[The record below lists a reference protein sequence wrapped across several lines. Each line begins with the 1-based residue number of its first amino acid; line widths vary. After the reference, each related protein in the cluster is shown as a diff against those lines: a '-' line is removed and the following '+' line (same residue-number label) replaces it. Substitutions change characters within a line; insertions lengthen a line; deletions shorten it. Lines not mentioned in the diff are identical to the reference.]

1 MENSLKIS
9 LGLLD
14 VLYKFVQD
22 WTESSHQS
30 PEHLNELLL
39 EFDLTI
45 NQLSEHADETEDDE
59 LFQLCTEI
67 QNNLE
72 ALHDNSPSTK
82 QIELLCA
89 WPTHIRKFLSKRN
102 DVEAKEVLNTF
113 LCDSNWPLAANQQKT
128 EIYKLSQ
135 LQIEP
140 DVELPIS
147 TIEQSDVLID
157 EPIQEIEEHS
167 NAYTPEQQEL
177 LDLLNAEIADIQ
189 DSHAERLTNL
199 DHNDASLTEL
209 IEIQTDE
216 LDRIGSAAEMIG
228 LHGLH
233 HFCLWLQKILTH
245 IQSTDPKQLISLQ
258 SQLLLWPDVVQAYL
272 FAPTDADYIQAALDY
287 ISQECWPLTI
297 SAPELEE
304 LENIFNESVVE
315 IDTSLT
321 PARMREATADNISLK
336 IPDDVHVDLVNSLL
350 LDLPKQ
356 TEEFSTAV
364 QNLNHDD
371 FLEQLEIAKRIAHT
385 LKGAGN
391 TVGIQGLAN
400 LTHNLED
407 ILEALLKANVRPMQG
422 LHGTLQN
429 AADCLEEMS
438 EFLHGVGAAPHDAVQ
453 IFQEVLNW
461 ANYIDE
467 HGVPQE
473 SDLHADKIYA
483 PRPADATR
491 ATQPHQELTEEE
503 RTTKDPA
510 TEPTLR
516 VSAHLVDDLLKR
528 AGENIISNAQI
539 QELALRAIDFIKL
552 LRMNNNKVKALAQEL
567 EHLIEIRGF
576 TTHFD
581 SHHTLGKFD
590 PLEMDQFNE
599 LHTFANQLTETSAD
613 SIEFSNTIEESILK
627 LHQHSANQAR
637 ILRDNQAAVL
647 RTRMISV
654 ASIVPRLKRGVRQAC
669 KLSNKTAQLEISGA
683 ETLIDNEFLN
693 QLVDPLM
700 HLLRNAVDHGI
711 ELPEYRVQQGKNAAG
726 KIALRFNK
734 EGNLI
739 HIVCQDDGH
748 GLDVERIKSK
758 ALEKELIQDNDE
770 FSEADA
776 IQIILRHGFSTKDE
790 VSQLS
795 GRGVGLD
802 AVFAN
807 IREMKGSMQVD
818 THFGQGVKVE
828 VTIPTTFHSTHALL
842 AACAGHT
849 LAIANRGIEEILYPG
864 AGSVTTISQR
874 LYFQYRQERY
884 PVFDLQ
890 TMLYATPQDNQHQN
904 QTILIVQ
911 DDLKNKHA
919 VMVDN
924 VFDTRDIVIKPFS
937 RFIPKITGL
946 LGTTILGDGRITT
959 VIDLIELLNTP
970 SPHPATIDSS
980 NQDQATQEPHPY
992 ALIVEDAIST
1002 RKSLALFM
1010 RDLGFE
1016 VVTAKDGVEAID
1028 QIQKQLP
1035 AIILTDLEMPRMNGL
1050 ELTDHL
1056 RANQETAHTPII
1068 MITSRS
1074 TDKHKHEAE
1083 RLGVSAY
1090 IIKPYDEDQLV
1101 NLINSLSVAV

>member
-1 MENSLKIS
+1 MQK
-9 LGLLD
+9 GLDILD
-14 VLYKFVQD
+14 DLCKFVQE
-22 WTESSHQS
+22 WPRSSDED

-45 NQLSEHADETEDDE
+45 NQLNAYADETKDYE
-59 LFQLCTEI
+59 LFQLCLGL

-72 ALHDNSPSTK
+72 IFQETPPSSK
-82 QIELLCA
+82 QVELLCA
-89 WPTHIRKFLSKRN
+89 WPIHISKYLSNR
-102 DVEAKEVLNTF
+102 DDKEVVEPLNTF
-113 LCDSNWPLAANQQKT
+113 LCDSNWPTIYQHK
-128 EIYKLSQ
+128 EIDL
-135 LQIEP
+135 LQ
-140 DVELPIS
+140 S
-147 TIEQSDVLID
+147 SRSHIEQITHKLGKPKS
-157 EPIQEIEEHS
+157 
-167 NAYTPEQQEL
+167 TPEQQEL
-177 LDLLNAEIADIQ
+177 LDLINVEIAEIQESHIELLAGLDQYEHSHNALLEIIVIQ
-189 DSHAERLTNL
+189 INQ
-199 DHNDASLTEL
+199 
-209 IEIQTDE
+209 I
-216 LDRIGSAAEMIG
+216 DRIGSAAKMIG

-272 FAPTDADYIQAALDY
+272 FAPTDTDYIQAALEY
-287 ISQECWPLTI
+287 INQECWPLTI

-304 LENIFNESVVE
+304 LEKVFNESVIE

-321 PARMREATADNISLK
+321 PARMREATADNISLD

-371 FLEQLEIAKRIAHT
+371 YLEQLEIAKRIAHT

-407 ILEALLKANVRPMQG
+407 ILEALLKANVRPTQS
-422 LHGTLQN
+422 LHGTIQN

-438 EFLHGVGAAPHDAVQ
+438 EFLHGVGAAPQDSIQ

-483 PRPADATR
+483 PRPTDATH
-491 ATQPHQELTEEE
+491 AAQPRQVLAEED
-503 RTTKDPA
+503 RTTKDTA

-516 VSAHLVDDLLKR
+516 ISAHLVDDLLKR

-539 QELALRAIDFIKL
+539 QELALRALDFIKL

-576 TTHFD
+576 ATHFD

-599 LHTFANQLTETSAD
+599 LHTFANQLMETSAD
-613 SIEFSNTIEESILK
+613 SIEFSNTIEESLLK
-627 LHQHSANQAR
+627 LNQHSANQAQ
-637 ILRDNQAAVL
+637 ILRDNQEAVL

-726 KIALRFNK
+726 KIALRFKK

-758 ALEKELIQDNDE
+758 ALEKELLQESDE

-802 AVFAN
+802 AVFSN
-807 IREMKGSMQVD
+807 IRDMKGSMQVD
-818 THFGQGVKVE
+818 TSFGQGVKVE

-842 AACAGHT
+842 ASCAGHT

-864 AGSVTTISQR
+864 AGSIITLSER

-890 TMLYATPQDNQHQN
+890 AMLYETQHDSQHDH
-904 QTILIVQ
+904 QTILIVH

-919 VMVDN
+919 VMIDN

-959 VIDLIELLNTP
+959 VIDLIELMNLPNP
-970 SPHPATIDSS
+970 QALVRDSS
-980 NQDQATQEPHPY
+980 HQDQPPQEPHPY

-1035 AIILTDLEMPRMNGL
+1035 AIVLTDLEMPRMNGL

-1056 RANQETAHTPII
+1056 RSNQETAHTPII